1 MRARSYFVYILA
13 SHSRTLYIGVTRDL
27 GQRLHR
33 HRSGTV
39 PGFSGRYRTYRLVYF
54 EDTGS
59 VHAAIAREKELKSWR
74 REKKIRLI
82 ESVNAG
88 WLDLSPPPC
97 HPEGAQRLRDLL
109 SVRR

>member
-27 GQRLHR
+27 AQRLHQ
-33 HRSGTV
+33 HRSGAV
-39 PGFSGRYRTYRLVYF
+39 PGFSSRYRTSHLVYF

-59 VHAAIAREKELKSWR
+59 VHAAISREKELKGWR

-88 WLDLSPPPC
+88 WLDLSPPPVI
-97 HPEGAQRLRDLL
+97 PKERSG
-109 SVRR
+109 